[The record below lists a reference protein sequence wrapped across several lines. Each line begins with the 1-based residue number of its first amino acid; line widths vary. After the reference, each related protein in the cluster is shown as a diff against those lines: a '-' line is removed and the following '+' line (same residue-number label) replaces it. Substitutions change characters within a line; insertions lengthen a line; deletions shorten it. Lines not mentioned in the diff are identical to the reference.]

1 MLNGNLDAFAL
12 PDVLRFVASG
22 GITGRIE
29 IVRDEV
35 GGELALDRGS
45 FVGARLTAD
54 EAPST
59 IVEALDVAV
68 LLFDGCGGTFEV
80 VEEEWVGGPL
90 SLNADELVK
99 AVERRRKEWAAVVE
113 VLGSLEDPLVLAND
127 LPDGTDQITI
137 RADQWRMLTFVDGR
151 RSVQDVA
158 RDSASSVYATAVAL
172 AEMANAGMIAR
183 GDATAWEEP
192 EPEPVRGKKSKKVEE
207 DEDPAA
213 ALHDLAEDEAEEEDD
228 EPVAEQPQ
236 TSSRR
241 SGTVRPLRA
250 PTREEQRIRLRR

>member
-1 MLNGNLDAFAL
+1 MLNGSLDSFAL

-22 GITGRIE
+22 GVTGRVE

-35 GGELALDRGS
+35 GGELALDRGK
-45 FVGARLTAD
+45 FVGARLTED

-59 IVEALDVAV
+59 IDEALDVAV
-68 LLFDGCGGTFEV
+68 LLFDGSGGTFEV

-90 SLNADELVK
+90 SLDADELVK

-113 VLGSLEDPLVLAND
+113 VLGSLEDPLILAND

-137 RADQWRMLTFVDGR
+137 RADQWRLLTFVDGR
-151 RSVQDVA
+151 RSVQEIA
-158 RDSASSVYATAVAL
+158 RDSASSVYATALAL

-183 GDATAWEEP
+183 GDAAGWEEP
-192 EPEPVRGKKSKKVEE
+192 APAPAKKGKKAEA
-207 DEDPAA
+207 DEDPADV
-213 ALHDLAEDEAEEEDD
+213 LHDLAEEEDEDDD
-228 EPVAEQPQ
+228 EPVAEQAP